1 MRGYSFEPSN
11 WINAELYRWR
21 FLDVAGDERL
31 DYSAH
36 RMKLALVEIPRHAM
50 RLEDYARQ
58 LGVHSG
64 DERRTRRGIPQVEN
78 RVPLAGKA
86 LIDLD
91 HRQAPDRQQLI
102 FLGEFSVQPTR

>member
-36 RMKLALVEIPRHAM
+36 RMKLALVEIHVMLCASKTM
-50 RLEDYARQ
+50 
-58 LGVHSG
+58 LGSW
-64 DERRTRRGIPQVEN
+64 E
-78 RVPLAGKA
+78 
-86 LIDLD
+86 
-91 HRQAPDRQQLI
+91 
-102 FLGEFSVQPTR
+102 